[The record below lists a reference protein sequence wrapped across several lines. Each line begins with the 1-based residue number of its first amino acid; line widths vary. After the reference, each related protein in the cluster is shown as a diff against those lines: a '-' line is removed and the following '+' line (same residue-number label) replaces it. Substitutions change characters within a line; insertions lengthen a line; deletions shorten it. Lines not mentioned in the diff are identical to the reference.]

1 MIRIQNI
8 SMPVGG
14 SLEQLR
20 RKAARTLGLRPGAL
34 KQVRLVRQSID
45 ARKKQ
50 DVHYVY
56 TLDVEVEQ
64 EEAVLSACTVRNVSL
79 VHPVPYAFPEVK
91 RRSTNMP
98 VVAGMGPAGL
108 FAALFLARNG
118 IPCVVLERGQD
129 VDTRTKDVE
138 RFWKE
143 GTLDPSSNVQFGEGV
158 QAPSPTAS

>member
-8 SMPVGG
+8 PLPVGG

-64 EEAVLSACTVRNVSL
+64 EEAVLSACTARNVSL
-79 VHPVPYAFPEVK
+79 VYPVPYAFPEVK

-98 VVAGMGPAGL
+98 VKSISPNMYT
-108 FAALFLARNG
+108 FL
-118 IPCVVLERGQD
+118 
-129 VDTRTKDVE
+129 
-138 RFWKE
+138 
-143 GTLDPSSNVQFGEGV
+143 
-158 QAPSPTAS
+158 